1 VTVLAYTF
9 PAFTQN
15 ALAASAGVGKQ
26 AANLSSDTLKVGLS
40 TGSISR
46 NSTTEAYTNVGQ
58 FVSATTEVSTSGT
71 GYSRQSL
78 ASVTFG
84 INGSNAL
91 QTVLSCAN
99 ISWSATSTWSAAYAF
114 FWDETAGN
122 GTDATRPL
130 IGYWDLGGSSTVNA
144 GGTFQLTINSSGLLT
159 WTAAQ

>member
-1 VTVLAYTF
+1 MTIIAYTF

-15 ALAASAGVGKQ
+15 ALAASAGVGLH
-26 AANLSSDTLKVGLS
+26 APNLSSDTLKCGLA
-40 TGSISR
+40 TGTFTR

-58 FVSATTEVSTSGT
+58 FIAAAPEVTGGGYTRAT
-71 GYSRQSL
+71 L

-91 QTVLSCAN
+91 QTILSCAN
-99 ISWSATSTWSAAYAF
+99 ISWSPTATWSPAYAF

-130 IGYWDLGGSSTVNA
+130 IGYWDLGGASTVNS
-144 GGTFQLTINSSGLLT
+144 GGTFQLTINAGGLLT
-159 WTAAQ
+159 WTAAP